1 MVHIIDLNFLGLAN
15 TIAAFLIKTREGAI
29 LIETGPYSTFDTLK
43 KGIEKTGSAIEE
55 VKHVFLT
62 HIHLDHAG
70 SAWAFARLGAKIH
83 VHPFGYKHLSDPSK
97 LMKSAT
103 RIYKDQMD
111 TLWGRMEA
119 IPDDLLQKTDSES
132 VINIG
137 NLQIK
142 AWHTPGHAVHHIAWQ
157 VGEDLFTGDVAGVK
171 IHDGMPVPPCP
182 PPDINVEDW
191 QKSLALIRHIDPQ
204 NLYLTHFGKVEKSDI
219 EQHLNTVERTLISWA
234 DWIKPHWEAGTD
246 RNILTPDFQ
255 AFVKQ
260 QLTDYGVAHQDLALY
275 EAANPSWMS
284 VAGLLRYWRKKAEKE
299 T

>member
-1 MVHIIDLNFLGLAN
+1 MTHIIDLNFLGLAN
-15 TIAAFLIKTREGAI
+15 TIAAFLIKTNAGAI

-43 KGIEKTGSAIEE
+43 NGIEKAGCDIEE
-55 VKHVFLT
+55 VKHVFLS

-70 SAWAFARLGAKIH
+70 SAWAFARLGAKIY
-83 VHPFGYKHLSDPSK
+83 VHPFGYQHLLDPSK

-119 IPDDLLQKTDSES
+119 IPENLLQKIDNQQ

-137 NLQIK
+137 DTQVK

-171 IHDGMPVPPCP
+171 IHDGMAVPPCP
-182 PPDINVEDW
+182 PPDINLEDW
-191 QKSLALIRHIDPQ
+191 QKSLALIRRIAPQ
-204 NLYLTHFGKVEKSDI
+204 NLYLTHFGKVEKNAI
-219 EQHLNTVERTLISWA
+219 EEHLNTVERTLISWA
-234 DWIKPHWEAGTD
+234 NWIKPHWEAGTD
-246 RNILTPDFQ
+246 PNILTPDFQ
-255 AFVKQ
+255 SFVKQ
-260 QLTDYGVAHQDLALY
+260 QLIDYGTNPQDLALY

-284 VAGLLRYWRKKAEKE
+284 VAGLLRYWRKKAQKDS
-299 T
+299 